1 MSYEMLNLASVALG
15 LIGWAI
21 PVFQL
26 GRMAKRK
33 GGTGRYGHV
42 LSMGACALALWCQ
55 IRYNEHLI
63 DIEAWGAIVDTIDA
77 VRKVALFLL
86 VTTLVVNLVTAHMEN
101 ALDREPQK
109 GQDLTV

>member
-1 MSYEMLNLASVALG
+1 MLNYGMLNLASVALG
-15 LIGWAI
+15 LVGWTI

-33 GGTGRYGHV
+33 GGTGRYGHI
-42 LSMGACALALWCQ
+42 LSMGACALAFWCQ

-63 DIEAWGAIVDTIDA
+63 DIEDWGAIVDTIDA

-86 VTTLVVNLVTAHMEN
+86 VTTLIVNLAAAHMEN
-101 ALDREPQK
+101 VLDKEEI
-109 GQDLTV
+109 